1 MLESLFNKVAGP
13 RASIF
18 IKKRLQQRCF
28 SVKLAQFLRK
38 PSLKN
43 TSFGCFC
50 TYCTHMTSHA
60 IGVDEI
66 TDIIVTIKKM
76 KRAKTFWK
84 HSFWNR
90 FYIVFHFLPLC
101 VFISIHNIGRSIP
114 LRKKHYRRRY
124 TGSVHPRD
132 RLKRIWKQVRHPK
145 NRMKNKEDQIAR
157 DNFSKLMRGEFD
169 FDPKKY

>member
-1 MLESLFNKVAGP
+1 MC
-13 RASIF
+13 IY
-18 IKKRLQQRCF
+18 I
-28 SVKLAQFLRK
+28 
-38 PSLKN
+38 N
-43 TSFGCFC
+43 TQ
-50 TYCTHMTSHA
+50 YC
-60 IGVDEI
+60 
-66 TDIIVTIKKM
+66 
-76 KRAKTFWK
+76 
-84 HSFWNR
+84 
-90 FYIVFHFLPLC
+90 
-101 VFISIHNIGRSIP
+101 IP